1 MSVLGGVR
9 ITQAKILAKN
19 ANRTQAKLMNQIGGK
34 LPNQVD
40 IRSRD
45 ANEHEQAESETNET
59 RYPPFQYFTL
69 FGRRAPALQI
79 RLSET
84 VQ

>member
-1 MSVLGGVR
+1 
-9 ITQAKILAKN
+9 
-19 ANRTQAKLMNQIGGK
+19 MNQIGGK

-69 FGRRAPALQI
+69 FGRRAQ
-79 RLSET
+79 RYK
-84 VQ
+84 